1 MEKMIQKSV
10 RIPGYLVEYVDSQ
23 PGADF
28 SKKLIGI
35 LTEYKNGDL
44 ERKVMLQRYDE
55 QIAERRKRL
64 DTLMQKVNSA
74 SMIAR
79 RLDAFFD
86 ELDAANPY
94 LQ

>member
-1 MEKMIQKSV
+1 MEKVIQKSV
-10 RIPGYLVEYVDSQ
+10 RIPSNLVEFVDSQ

-35 LTEYKNGDL
+35 LTEYKNGEL
-44 ERKVMLQRYDE
+44 ERKLMLQRYDE
-55 QIAERRKRL
+55 QIAERSKRL

-86 ELDAANPY
+86 ELDAENPY

>member
-10 RIPGYLVEYVDSQ
+10 RIPSSLVEFVDSQ
-23 PGADF
+23 SGADF

-35 LTEYKNGDL
+35 LTEYKNGEL
-44 ERKVMLQRYDE
+44 ERKLMLQRYDE
-55 QIAERRKRL
+55 QIAERSKRL

-94 LQ
+94 CQ

>member
-1 MEKMIQKSV
+1 MEKVIQKSV
-10 RIPGYLVEYVDSQ
+10 RIPSDLVEFVDSQ

-35 LTEYKNGDL
+35 LTEYKNGEL
-44 ERKVMLQRYDE
+44 ERKLMLQRYDE
-55 QIAERRKRL
+55 QIAERSKRL
-64 DTLMQKVNSA
+64 DILMQKVNSA

-86 ELDAANPY
+86 ELDAENPY

>member
-1 MEKMIQKSV
+1 MEKVIQKSV
-10 RIPGYLVEYVDSQ
+10 RIPSNLVEFVDSQ

-35 LTEYKNGDL
+35 LTEYKNGEL
-44 ERKVMLQRYDE
+44 ERKLMLQRYDE
-55 QIAERRKRL
+55 QIAERSKRL

-94 LQ
+94 CQ

>member
-1 MEKMIQKSV
+1 MEKVIQKSV
-10 RIPGYLVEYVDSQ
+10 RIPSDLVEFVDSQ

-44 ERKVMLQRYDE
+44 ERKLMLQRYEE

-64 DTLMQKVNSA
+64 DTLMQKINSA
-74 SMIAR
+74 SMISR
-79 RLDAFFD
+79 RVDALFK
-86 ELDAANPY
+86 EVDAAESVR
-94 LQ
+94 Q

>member
-1 MEKMIQKSV
+1 MVKVIQKSV
-10 RIPGYLVEYVDSQ
+10 RIPSDLVEFVDSQ

-44 ERKVMLQRYDE
+44 ERKLMLQRYEE

-64 DTLMQKVNSA
+64 DTLMQKINSA
-74 SMIAR
+74 SMISR
-79 RLDAFFD
+79 RVDALFK
-86 ELDAANPY
+86 EVDAAESVR
-94 LQ
+94 Q

>member
-1 MEKMIQKSV
+1 MEKVIQKSV
-10 RIPGYLVEYVDSQ
+10 RIPSDLVEFVDSQ

-35 LTEYKNGDL
+35 LTEYKNGEL
-44 ERKVMLQRYDE
+44 ERKLMLQRYDE
-55 QIAERRKRL
+55 QIAERSKRL

-94 LQ
+94 CQ

>member
-1 MEKMIQKSV
+1 MIQKSV
-10 RIPGYLVEYVDSQ
+10 RIPGSLVEFVDSQ

-44 ERKVMLQRYDE
+44 ERKLMLQRYYE

-64 DTLMQKVNSA
+64 DTLMQKINST
-74 SMIAR
+74 SMISR
-79 RLDAFFD
+79 KVDALFN
-86 ELDAANPY
+86 ELDAAESIR
-94 LQ
+94 Q

>member
-10 RIPGYLVEYVDSQ
+10 RIPCSLVEFVDSQ

-35 LTEYKNGDL
+35 LTEYKNGEL
-44 ERKVMLQRYDE
+44 ERKLMLQRYDE
-55 QIAERRKRL
+55 QIAERKKRL

-74 SMIAR
+74 STITR
-79 RLDAFFD
+79 RLDVLFD